1 MQLQLQSSFRTHITS
16 QNSPSP
22 LSVIAKGASF
32 TRAWGPLVCRLTI
45 KLLNTSFGYY
55 HTTWTLSCTISSN
68 VTHCFFFL
76 FKFHLAVTYIPHSL
90 CFYAHTVLQCM
101 DRLHSI
107 CLPTYQW
114 VFGFTLE
121 AIMINLAMNICAHS
135 IIKLHDF
142 SYLSRIPKSRII
154 GENAVCIFFF
164 KSCHSFPKLCLCF
177 IF

>member
-1 MQLQLQSSFRTHITS
+1 MGTSSV
-16 QNSPSP
+16 
-22 LSVIAKGASF
+22 LSHNKIAKHFIWLLSHNMNSF
-32 TRAWGPLVCRLTI
+32 LYNFFKC
-45 KLLNTSFGYY
+45 NT
-55 HTTWTLSCTISSN
+55 L
-68 VTHCFFFL
+68 FFFL
-76 FKFHLAVTYIPHSL
+76 FKFYLAVTYIPHSL

-101 DRLHSI
+101 DRLHSV
-107 CLPTYQW
+107 CLPSYQW
-114 VFGFTLE
+114 VFGFTLG

-164 KSCHSFPKLCLCF
+164 KSCHCFPKLCLCF